1 LFIRQ
6 RVGAAVQIVYLGG
19 VSLTRTTNTL
29 EVSISQQVPGPFPLP
44 DRVSNS
50 LRTYDAGAALGAEVR
65 WRVTAH
71 ATLAPGLRVV
81 TLPDEWVVR
90 PLLAA
95 GWTF

>member
-1 LFIRQ
+1 V
-6 RVGAAVQIVYLGG
+6 RVFGPSRLHRSG
-19 VSLTRTTNTL
+19 RERRCDPHTL

-81 TLPDEWVVR
+81 TLPDGWVVR